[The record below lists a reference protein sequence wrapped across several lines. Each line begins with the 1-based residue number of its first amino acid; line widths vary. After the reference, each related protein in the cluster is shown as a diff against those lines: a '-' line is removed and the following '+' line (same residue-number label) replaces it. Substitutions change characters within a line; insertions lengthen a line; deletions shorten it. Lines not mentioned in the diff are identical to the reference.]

1 LTSLPFAVGHE
12 KRWTHFGLAIAKTG
26 RSIQAA
32 LELVSGERLCNSL
45 RGISNRVGD
54 GLPRERTG
62 EKQAKN
68 RWCLKFCVSED
79 SGSSG
84 GLVGRWLDITHFA
97 ELIGKNAIQFCRQ
110 PCYL

>member
-1 LTSLPFAVGHE
+1 MSSRLNRRMRGDILALGAFRLESKEFLTWLPFAVGHE

-45 RGISNRVGD
+45 RSGD

-68 RWCLKFCVSED
+68 R
-79 SGSSG
+79 
-84 GLVGRWLDITHFA
+84 
-97 ELIGKNAIQFCRQ
+97 
-110 PCYL
+110 